1 MHHKISKAHMKNQ
14 RKTQKKSMYLNI
26 NQGNTL
32 IFCVCYLDFS
42 FLLHWFVLNYL
53 DLVHNTSIFVVLFYF
68 VVRHRT
74 NTLACIQKINVTYT
88 KNQCVT
94 LIYVEIHWFFLC
106 VTLIFYMRSADF
118 MIYCFILCVFYL
130 DFLCTLPW
138 FFTCIMWY
146 KKSTSHI

>member
-1 MHHKISKAHMKNQ
+1 M
-14 RKTQKKSMYLNI
+14 
-26 NQGNTL
+26 

-106 VTLIFYMRSADF
+106 VTLIFYMRFADF

-138 FFTCIMWY
+138 FFTYLCDTKNQRHTY
-146 KKSTSHI
+146 KKSRQQTKNQRHTHKKSRSHIKNQGHT